1 MLPLARQPWELEGD
15 ISRMIRRGKAV
26 AVLISVAFVSLL
38 HMTVWF
44 HDGRL
49 PPLQPAGLVWLLGF
63 VGTAYAAGYYY
74 DKAEARDRTDFR
86 ARLTEGI
93 SAETPGIEDGF
104 KLLGIQPDPVF
115 LFEGDKPVYLNAAAE
130 KWLAS
135 SPLTSCRQLLQFIHP
150 EDRKRLE
157 SLAAPEPDQS
167 RRMELRGLSP
177 DGIEQE
183 SEWIFTGFLVSG
195 RLLQQVTIR
204 GLFGQRRIR
213 QEMERAERSFNEI
226 LRHQQGIIFKYIGNA
241 EGDFRCTLW
250 TGELALKLGLPD
262 ESILGRSLHEV
273 FLPETAKSISYYFR
287 IAWEEERQVVF
298 ELSIASIP
306 CLITLQPF
314 GSEAEGREILGY
326 CMDISERKE
335 TEAEL
340 TWTKEML
347 ESFFN
352 NTSDAICVTDLNGE
366 TLHVNE
372 AFMGLFGWSYEEC
385 IGKSVFLTVPA
396 DLQEEVR
403 NLHEAVEFGGH
414 ISGYE
419 TRRVKRNGEEFDV
432 SVTISPIRNNAGNA
446 IAIASISRDITDNK
460 RVEAALRRSEMKY
473 RLIADNMTDIIGVL
487 NPEGGIEYWSPS
499 SRLLLG
505 AEPEELLGQC
515 ICMMIHT
522 DDKIKLQHLLQNSTD
537 PQAVEVTELRFRHSA
552 GHWVVLEV
560 SCRCIPDLELGEET
574 NLLIVGRDITERKQ
588 AEEMLLKS
596 EKLSVVGQLAAG
608 VAHEIRNPLTSLK
621 GFLQLLQ
628 QRTNENEFFFELML
642 SELDRIN
649 NIVSEFLVLSKPQST
664 KMEPRNLVQIVR
676 VVVAFL
682 TSQALLNNVQI
693 DTHVLTED
701 EVVVDC
707 DENQLKQVFIN
718 LLKNA
723 VESMTLG
730 GTINVTLSHPAPG
743 RVNVRFEDQGQGIP
757 PERLQKLGEPFYTTK
772 EKGTGLGLMVSF
784 RIIQEHG
791 GTVKVQSEVGI
802 GTVFDVNLP
811 VRVN

>member
-1 MLPLARQPWELEGD
+1 
-15 ISRMIRRGKAV
+15 
-26 AVLISVAFVSLL
+26 LISVVLASLL
-38 HMTVWF
+38 HVMVWF
-44 HDGRL
+44 RDGRF
-49 PPLQPAGLVWLLGF
+49 PAVQPAGLLWFLGF
-63 VGTAYAAGYYY
+63 AGTAYAAGHFY
-74 DKAEARDRTDFR
+74 DKLEAHNRTNSAGQAASTLPPEERD
-86 ARLTEGI
+86 I
-93 SAETPGIEDGF
+93 QDGY

-115 LFEGDKPVYLNAAAE
+115 LFQGDEMVYMNAAAE

-135 SPLTSCRQLLQFIHP
+135 SSLATYRQLLQFIHP
-150 EDRKRLE
+150 EDRQWLDGL
-157 SLAAPEPDQS
+157 SIPEPDQS
-167 RRMELRGLSP
+167 RRMELRSLSP
-177 DGIEQE
+177 EGLELE
-183 SEWIFTGFLVSG
+183 SEWIFTCFLASG
-195 RLLQQVTIR
+195 KLIQQVTIR

-213 QEMERAERSFNEI
+213 QELERAERSFNEI

-241 EGDFRCTLW
+241 EGDFKCTLW

-262 ESILGRSLHEV
+262 ERVIGRSLQEV
-273 FLPETAKSISYYFR
+273 FQPDTAKSFSYYFR

-298 ELSIASIP
+298 EISIASAP

-314 GSEAEGREILGY
+314 GGEAEGREILGY
-326 CMDISERKE
+326 CMDISDRKE

-352 NTSDAICVTDLNGE
+352 NTSDAICVTDLNGD

-385 IGKSVFLTVPA
+385 IGQSVLLTVPP
-396 DLQEEVR
+396 DLKEEVQ

-419 TRRVKRNGEEFDV
+419 TRRLKRNGDEFDV
-432 SVTISPIRNNAGNA
+432 SVTISPIRSNDGNA
-446 IAIASISRDITDNK
+446 IAIASISRNITENK

-473 RLIADNMTDIIGVL
+473 RLIAENMTDIIGVL
-487 NPEGGIEYWSPS
+487 NPLGEIEYWSPS
-499 SRLLLG
+499 SRFLLG
-505 AEPEELLGQC
+505 AEPEELMGKSVYHW
-515 ICMMIHT
+515 IHPN
-522 DDKIKLQHLLQNSTD
+522 DKSRMSKFLQKPQDAQTADVAEMKL
-537 PQAVEVTELRFRHSA
+537 RHA
-552 GHWVVLEV
+552 EGHWVVLEV
-560 SCRCIPDLELGEET
+560 SCRWIPDLEQGEVP
-574 NLLIVGRDITERKQ
+574 NLLMVGRDVTERKQ

-649 NIVSEFLVLSKPQST
+649 NIVSEFLVLSKPQIT
-664 KMEPRNLVQIVR
+664 RMEPRNLVQIVQ
-676 VVVAFL
+676 VVIAFL
-682 TSQALLNNVQI
+682 GSQALLNNVQI
-693 DTHVLTED
+693 LANVLTAD
-701 EVVVDC
+701 EVMVDC

-723 VESMTLG
+723 VESMVLG
-730 GTINVTLSHPAPG
+730 GTITVTLSHPAPG

-791 GTVKVQSEVGI
+791 GTVDVESEVGI
-802 GTVFDVNLP
+802 GTIFDVNLP
-811 VRVN
+811 VRGS

>member
-1 MLPLARQPWELEGD
+1 
-15 ISRMIRRGKAV
+15 MIRRGKTV
-26 AVLISVAFVSLL
+26 AVLISVAFVSLM

-44 HDGRL
+44 RDGRF
-49 PPLQPAGLVWLLGF
+49 PAFQPAGLVWLLGF

-74 DKAEARDRTDFR
+74 DKAEGRSR
-86 ARLTEGI
+86 ADLQRQTGAA
-93 SAETPGIEDGF
+93 SFAEAQDKQEEF

-115 LFEGDKPVYLNAAAE
+115 LFDGNEPVYLNAAAE

-135 SPLTSCRQLLQFIHP
+135 TRLASYRQLLQFIHP

-157 SLAAPEPDQS
+157 GIAAPEPDQF
-167 RRMELRGLSP
+167 RRMELRSLSP
-177 DGIEQE
+177 EGLEQE
-183 SEWIFTGFLVSG
+183 SEWIFTCFLASG

-213 QEMERAERSFNEI
+213 QELERSERSFNEI

-241 EGDFRCTLW
+241 EGDFKCTLW

-262 ESILGRSLHEV
+262 ERIIGRTLQEV
-273 FLPETAKSISYYFR
+273 FPPETAKSIRYYFH

-298 ELSIASIP
+298 ETSIASIP

-314 GSEAEGREILGY
+314 GGEAEGREILGY

-352 NTSDAICVTDLNGE
+352 NTSDAICVTDLNGD

-385 IGKSVFLTVPA
+385 IGKSVYLTVPA
-396 DLQEEVR
+396 DLQEEVQ
-403 NLHEAVEFGGH
+403 NFHEVVEFGGH

-419 TRRVKRNGEEFDV
+419 TRRIKRNGEEFDV

-473 RLIADNMTDIIGVL
+473 RLIAENMTDIIGVL
-487 NPEGGIEYWSPS
+487 TPQGDIEYWSPS
-499 SRLLLG
+499 SRFLLG
-505 AEPEELLGQC
+505 TEPEELMGQC
-515 ICMMIHT
+515 VCLMIHQ
-522 DDKIKLQHLLQNSTD
+522 DDRSKLKKLLQDSIFS
-537 PQAVEVTELRFRHSA
+537 QAVEVVELRFRHSA
-552 GHWVVLEV
+552 GQWVVLEV

-649 NIVSEFLVLSKPQST
+649 NIVSEFLVLSKPQIT
-664 KMEPRNLVQIVR
+664 KMEPRNLVQVVR
-676 VVVAFL
+676 VVIAFL

-693 DTHVLTED
+693 VTHVLTED
-701 EVVVDC
+701 EVIVDC

-723 VESMTLG
+723 VESMTMG
-730 GTINVTLSHPAPG
+730 GTINVSLSHPVPG

-802 GTVFDVNLP
+802 GTIFDVNLP

>member
-1 MLPLARQPWELEGD
+1 
-15 ISRMIRRGKAV
+15 MIWRGRTV
-26 AVLISVAFVSLL
+26 AVLISVAICSLL
-38 HMTVWF
+38 CMMVWLR
-44 HDGRL
+44 DGGI
-49 PPLQPAGLVWLLGF
+49 PPVQPVGLLWLLGF
-63 VGTAYAAGYYY
+63 VGTAYTAGHFY
-74 DKAEARDRTDFR
+74 DKLAVRVRAASAGQTAPALPPEERDIR
-86 ARLTEGI
+86 
-93 SAETPGIEDGF
+93 DGY
-104 KLLGIQPDPVF
+104 KLLGLQPDPVF
-115 LFEGDKPVYLNAAAE
+115 LFDGDKPVYMNAAAE
-130 KWLAS
+130 KWLVSTSLAS
-135 SPLTSCRQLLQFIHP
+135 YRQLLQFIHP
-150 EDRKRLE
+150 EDRPRLE
-157 SLAAPEPDQS
+157 GIAAPEPDQF
-167 RRMELRGLSP
+167 RRMELRSLSP
-177 DGIEQE
+177 EGTELE
-183 SEWIFTGFLVSG
+183 NEWIFTGYFSSG
-195 RLLQQVTIR
+195 RLLHQVTIR

-250 TGELALKLGLPD
+250 TGELALKLGFPD
-262 ESILGRSLHEV
+262 ERVIGRSLQEV
-273 FLPETAKSISYYFR
+273 FQPDTAKSISYYFR

-298 ELSIASIP
+298 EVSMNSIP
-306 CLITLQPF
+306 CLITLHPF
-314 GSEAEGREILGY
+314 GGEAEGREILGY

-352 NTSDAICVTDLNGE
+352 NTSDAICVTDLNGD

-396 DLQEEVR
+396 DLQEEVQ

-419 TRRVKRNGEEFDV
+419 TRRIRRNGDEFDV

-446 IAIASISRDITDNK
+446 IAIASISRDITENK
-460 RVEAALRRSEMKY
+460 RVETALRRSEMKY
-473 RLIADNMTDIIGVL
+473 RLIAENMTDIIGL
-487 NPEGGIEYWSPS
+487 LDPQGSIEYISPS
-499 SRLLLG
+499 SLFLLG
-505 AEPEELLGQC
+505 AEPENLKGQC
-515 ICMMIHT
+515 ICLIIHE
-522 DDKIKLQHLLQNSTD
+522 DDRSKLEELLQDSMN
-537 PQAVEVTELRFRHSA
+537 PQAVGVAELRFRHASDR
-552 GHWVVLEV
+552 WVVLEV
-560 SCRCIPDLELGEET
+560 TCRSIPDLELGDKS
-574 NLLIVGRDITERKQ
+574 NILIVGRDITERKQ

-649 NIVSEFLVLSKPQST
+649 NIVSEFLVLSKPQIT
-664 KMEPRNLVQIVR
+664 RMEPRNLVQIVG
-676 VVVAFL
+676 VVIAFL
-682 TSQALLNNVQI
+682 SSQALLNNVQI
-693 DTHVLTED
+693 VTHVFTEE
-701 EVVVDC
+701 EVMVDC

-730 GTINVTLSHPAPG
+730 GTITVTLSYPSPG
-743 RVNVRFEDQGQGIP
+743 RVNLRFEDQGQGIP

-791 GTVKVQSEVGI
+791 GRVNVQSEVGV
-802 GTVFDVNLP
+802 GTIFDVNLP
-811 VRVN
+811 VRG